1 MRILRAVFVSGLAL
15 AALAGCKSKDK
26 DAGKASAPTPTPTPS
41 PPTPAVDAAPAPA
54 VDAAPA
60 PAIDAPP
67 AVTPAASTDPAAV
80 LSAIDAALTQI
91 EAVKKPRARGD
102 ALCDADAL
110 EKLAAP
116 LDPEAPPAG
125 KDAEAW
131 RDAVAL
137 LQEKIDPTAA
147 CAEDDRADVGKY
159 AVAELRAALAAVQ
172 KLATP

>member
-1 MRILRAVFVSGLAL
+1 MQEQGQGRRQGERPDADADAVPPDARRRRRTSTRGRRRTGTRHRRPTGRDTRRQHRPGRRAFR
-15 AALAGCKSKDK
+15 DRR
-26 DAGKASAPTPTPTPS
+26 
-41 PPTPAVDAAPAPA
+41 
-54 VDAAPA
+54 
-60 PAIDAPP
+60 
-67 AVTPAASTDPAAV
+67 
-80 LSAIDAALTQI
+80 
-91 EAVKKPRARGD
+91 RAH

-147 CAEDDRADVGKY
+147 CTEDDRADVGKY

>member
-1 MRILRAVFVSGLAL
+1 MSGLAL
-15 AALAGCKSKDK
+15 TALGACKSKGK
-26 DAGKASAPTPTPTPS
+26 DEGKPATTAPAPTPDAAPVATPDAAPVATP
-41 PPTPAVDAAPAPA
+41 DAAPAATP
-54 VDAAPA
+54 DAAPVA
-60 PAIDAPP
+60 TPDAG
-67 AVTPAASTDPAAV
+67 TDPAAA
-80 LSAIDAALTQI
+80 LAAIDAALTQI

-102 ALCDADAL
+102 ALCEAKAL

-116 LDPEAPPAG
+116 LDPDAPPAG

-137 LQEKIDPTAA
+137 LQDKIDPTAA
-147 CAEDDRADVGKY
+147 CTEDDRADVGRY